1 MSKIPAITPHR
12 ATFFRVLLAA
22 ALLAI
27 SFLATTSLAIPVAED
42 MNDKINHVI
51 AFFLL
56 ALLVDLSFPAWSFLT
71 KVLVLIAYGLS
82 LEAVQAYLPYR
93 SCSLFDLGA
102 DAVGL
107 ALYGIC
113 QPALRYVPFLGKGP
127 EESARENP

>member
-1 MSKIPAITPHR
+1 MPPVVSRDHAWL
-12 ATFFRVLLAA
+12 FRVLLAA

-27 SFLATTSLAIPVAED
+27 SFLATTRLTIPVARE
-42 MNDKINHVI
+42 MNDKVNHGA

-56 ALLVDLSFPAWSFLT
+56 ALLVDHSFPAWKFRT

-82 LEAVQAYLPYR
+82 IELTQAYLPYR

-107 ALYGIC
+107 VFYGIC
-113 QPALRYVPFLGKGP
+113 LPALSYLPGLGKGP
-127 EESARENP
+127 GEKNRENS

>member
-1 MSKIPAITPHR
+1 MSKIPAITRHR
-12 ATFFRVLLAA
+12 AMLFRVLLAA

-27 SFLATTSLAIPVAED
+27 SFLATTSLTIPVAED

-56 ALLVDLSFPAWSFLT
+56 ALLVDLSFPAWSFRT

-82 LEAVQAYLPYR
+82 IEVAQAYLPYR

-102 DAVGL
+102 DAGGL

>member
-1 MSKIPAITPHR
+1 MSKIPTIARDRTLV
-12 ATFFRVLLAA
+12 FRVLLVV

-27 SFLATTSLAIPVAED
+27 SFLATTRFTIPVTQE
-42 MNDKINHVI
+42 MNDKLNHAL
-51 AFFLL
+51 AFFML
-56 ALLVDLSFPAWSFLT
+56 ALLVDLSFPAWTFRS

-82 LEAVQAYLPYR
+82 IEIMQAYLPYR

-113 QPALRYVPFLGKGP
+113 QPALRYVPFLGKRP
-127 EESARENP
+127 

>member
-1 MSKIPAITPHR
+1 MSKIPAITRHR
-12 ATFFRVLLAA
+12 AAFFRILLAA

-27 SFLATTSLAIPVAED
+27 SFLATTSLAIPVAEN

-56 ALLVDLSFPAWSFLT
+56 ALLVDLSFPVWSFRT
-71 KVLVLIAYGLS
+71 KVFVLIAYGLS
-82 LEAVQAYLPYR
+82 IEVVQAYLPYR

-102 DAVGL
+102 DAGGL

-113 QPALRYVPFLGKGP
+113 QPALRYVPFLGKRP
-127 EESARENP
+127 EEHARENP